1 MVMKKMK
8 LLLLT
13 AALGGAALVFAAC
26 TTKKSSIEPNY
37 KNAVLTSNEYE
48 LSKDE
53 SSINLNSYRM
63 VNTSDKYIVYEM
75 PFRYSD
81 GRMIYGR
88 YYIPKDGKGELIEGS
103 DLIVMAHGFG
113 GSYKSVEPCAK
124 KAVEDGNSVYI
135 FDFIGG
141 SVESSSSGDME
152 EMSVL
157 TEVRD
162 LKFVINRL
170 KSLNTVN
177 PEKIFLSGV
186 SQGGVVVA
194 IVAKEIPLNIKGLI
208 LLSPAFNIPDDVRN
222 KYKTKEEIPETPIML
237 GERLGR
243 IYCLDVYDMDIWSE
257 ISGYDKPVLI
267 VHGAVDKLVPI
278 SYSKKAAKIYK
289 NSTFLE
295 VENAGHG
302 YFEGESGEEVGN
314 VIHKFIELIKNNKK

>member
-8 LLLLT
+8 LLFLT
-13 AALGGAALVFAAC
+13 AALGGVALVFGAC
-26 TTKKSSIEPNY
+26 TTKKSIIEPNSQ
-37 KNAVLTSNEYE
+37 NAVLTSNEDE
-48 LSKDE
+48 PSKDE

-124 KAVEDGNSVYI
+124 KVAEDGNSVYI

-141 SVESSSSGDME
+141 SVESSSSGDMQ

-162 LKFVINRL
+162 LKFVVNRL

-186 SQGGVVVA
+186 SQGGLVAA
-194 IVAKEIPLNIKGLI
+194 IVAKEIPLDIKGLI

-257 ISGYDKPVLI
+257 IAGYDKPVII
-267 VHGAVDKLVPI
+267 VHGAADKLVPI
-278 SYSKKAAKIYK
+278 SYSRKATKIYK

-302 YFEGESGEEVGN
+302 YFEGESQEEVGN
-314 VIHKFIELIKNNKK
+314 AIHKFIELIKDNKK